1 MGGGRVGDGGGRV
14 EGLGHGEE
22 VEALAE
28 GEPPLVERPT
38 TRDVDYGQDP
48 LQRRRQRLPRDFS
61 NHRTIHASCVC
72 AMCAVSAGRVRARSG
87 ATSYLGCGAE
97 GVAVAA
103 ARPMNSMASAAMRT
117 ALETAYE

>member
-1 MGGGRVGDGGGRV
+1 MGGGRVGGGGGGGV

-48 LQRRRQRLPRDFS
+48 LQRRRQRLTCDFS
-61 NHRTIHASCVC
+61 DHRTAHASCVSC
-72 AMCAVSAGRVRARSG
+72 VR
-87 ATSYLGCGAE
+87 
-97 GVAVAA
+97 
-103 ARPMNSMASAAMRT
+103 
-117 ALETAYE
+117 